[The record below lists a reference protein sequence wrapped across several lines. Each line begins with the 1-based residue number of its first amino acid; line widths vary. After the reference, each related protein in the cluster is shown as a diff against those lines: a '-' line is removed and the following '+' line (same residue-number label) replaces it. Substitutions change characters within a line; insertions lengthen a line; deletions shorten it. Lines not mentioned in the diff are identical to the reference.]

1 MLHWLAVSE
10 GREYGSVWFVLPN
23 LFCMK
28 WLMIQVECLV
38 SCTDMLY
45 EMVYNFIWLDNDRVS
60 V

>member
-10 GREYGSVWFVLPN
+10 GGEYGSVWFVLPN

-45 EMVYNFIWLDNDRVS
+45 EMVYNFIWLDE
-60 V
+60 